1 MAAIPDTGGAR
12 YAPGGVM
19 RALIRLAV
27 LGGLVIAGWLLG
39 SGISHADEDFGQPDT
54 GLVQLV
60 STGVDRAT
68 ASDRNSGSPGGEPPA
83 VGSIVKKALSAAPIK
98 RLPVQPPVH
107 VDVPKSFGALQ
118 PAVLKPLAP
127 ALAPVT
133 KTVSGAAAVIRPQ
146 APAEKFVAV
155 PPAAPINATIAAPA
169 PVLTPVSTP
178 GPAIMAASEPASGL
192 ADAPA
197 RTSVDRVSPAVPVRA
212 SAVGLPA
219 PGNPAPGSPVDPV
232 PASPPAITTAP
243 TLAGSSGGGAGA
255 KGAPIAT
262 MNDSWTMAGL
272 TPTHRL
278 RYRGAGDLPRSPAED
293 PSTSPD

>member
-1 MAAIPDTGGAR
+1 MAAIPDTGGAQ
-12 YAPGGVM
+12 YAPRGVM

-39 SGISHADEDFGQPDT
+39 SGISHANEDFGQPDT

-60 STGVDRAT
+60 SNRVDRAT
-68 ASDRNSGSPGGEPPA
+68 ASDGNSGRPVDEPPA

-98 RLPVQPPVH
+98 RLPVQPPVQA
-107 VDVPKSFGALQ
+107 DVPKSFGALQ
-118 PAVLKPLAP
+118 PTVLKPLAP

-133 KTVSGAAAVIRPQ
+133 RTVSGTVAVVRPQ
-146 APAEKFVAV
+146 APAEKSVAV
-155 PPAAPINATIAAPA
+155 PPAASTIETIAAPA
-169 PVLTPVSTP
+169 PVHPLVSTP
-178 GPAIMAASEPASGL
+178 RPAIVAASEPAIGL

-197 RTSVDRVSPAVPVRA
+197 RTSVDRVSPAVPVSA
-212 SAVGLPA
+212 TAVGLPA
-219 PGNPAPGSPVDPV
+219 PGPAPGNSPVDPV
-232 PASPPAITTAP
+232 PASPPATTTAP
-243 TLAGSSGGGAGA
+243 ALAGSSGGGAGA
-255 KGAPIAT
+255 KGVPIAT
-262 MNDSWTMAGL
+262 MNDPWTMAGL